1 MDIYDY
7 NFLLPPGREHS
18 VVQHESPSISL
29 QQHSFMSCGLAQ
41 LHVLGMLVRPGDIFT
56 SQYNF
61 YYNFYK
67 LSIVICKEIY
77 ISFTFISKSA
87 PLHST
92 KGPASSMG
100 IEKSEWT
107 TPFQVTTIWIIGSPC
122 RSTIIIVCS
131 KENSSA

>member
-1 MDIYDY
+1 MITIFYY
-7 NFLLPPGREHS
+7 LQEESTQWCSMNLHPYPCNNIHLCPVAWRNCMCWECLCGLEIFLL
-18 VVQHESPSISL
+18 VNT
-29 QQHSFMSCGLAQ
+29 
-41 LHVLGMLVRPGDIFT
+41 IFT
-56 SQYNF
+56 TIFTNHI
-61 YYNFYK
+61 
-67 LSIVICKEIY
+67 SIVICKEIY